1 METEEVLRAIA
12 VPLIVAILGSGSVS
26 AIVAAWI
33 ENMKQKRVNP
43 VAMGVK
49 LLLQDR
55 IEGLCIKYIKAGEIK
70 YENLRYLRQAHDCYH
85 NYLRGN
91 GDLKELMEEV
101 EKLPIV
107 YPPKK

>member
-1 METEEVLRAIA
+1 MDAQIIVTLA
-12 VPLIVAILGSGSVS
+12 VAIIGSGSFS
-26 AIVAAWI
+26 ALVNAWL
-33 ENMKQKRVNP
+33 ESRREKKNNP

-70 YENLRYLRQAHDCYH
+70 YENLRYLRQAHECYH
-85 NYLRGN
+85 EQLRGN

-101 EKLPIV
+101 ERLPVI